1 MITNADGNKQSTAP
15 SNSRLKAYVSRA
27 KQNPR
32 WMLMDS
38 LSRFVSIRRAVKL
51 LRPKPSI
58 DQYSLSESAFQNV
71 GMNDFV
77 SALKRDGFC
86 TGLRLPQTVVRDI
99 LDFAASAYCYGDANP
114 RYGFRYAEK
123 IAAQTAAKRVFS
135 LAPYFFDDALQPVVN
150 QLAND
155 PLLLAVAAEYLGS
168 RPAITGHR
176 LWWTFAANETEFNSA
191 ITTSFFHYDKDDYAG
206 LRLFFYL
213 TAVDA
218 DHGPHVVVRGS
229 HVRKKLSQV
238 ISLGER
244 RDSDIVGYYGDENL
258 VTIYGE
264 PGAGFAED
272 PFCFHKATRP
282 RIGDRLTL
290 ELKYATRDYHIFP
303 PPDRSAMA
311 SILKEGALGT
321 T

>member
-1 MITNADGNKQSTAP
+1 MITNAAGA
-15 SNSRLKAYVSRA
+15 RLKAYVSRA

-38 LSRFVSIRRAVKL
+38 LSRFVSIRSALKFLRA
-51 LRPKPSI
+51 KPSI
-58 DQYSLSESAFQNV
+58 DQYNLSESAFQNV
-71 GMNDFV
+71 AMHDFV

-86 TGLRLPQTVVRDI
+86 AGLQLPQTVVRDI

-114 RYGFRYAEK
+114 RYGFRYADK
-123 IAAQTAAKRVFS
+123 VAAQTACKRVFS
-135 LAPYFFDDALQPVVN
+135 LATYFFDDALQPVVDR
-150 QLAND
+150 LAND
-155 PLLLAVAAEYLGS
+155 PLLLAIAAKYLGS

-176 LWWTFAANETEFNSA
+176 LWWTFAANETEFNSG

-206 LRLFFYL
+206 VRLFFYL
-213 TAVDA
+213 TPVDA
-218 DHGPHVVVRGS
+218 DHGPHVVIRGS
-229 HVRKKLSQV
+229 HVRKKFSQV

-244 RDSDIVGYYGDENL
+244 RDNDIVGYYGGENL

-282 RIGDRLTL
+282 RIGDRLML
-290 ELKYATRDYHIFP
+290 EVKYATTDYHIFP

-311 SILKEGALGT
+311 NILDAGALGT
-321 T
+321 R